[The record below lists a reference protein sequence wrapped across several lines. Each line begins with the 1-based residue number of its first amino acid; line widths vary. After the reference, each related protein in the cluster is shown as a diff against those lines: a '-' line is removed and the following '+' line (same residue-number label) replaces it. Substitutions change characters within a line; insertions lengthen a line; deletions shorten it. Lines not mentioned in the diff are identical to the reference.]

1 LSGSAYAPARSRVKR
16 VFDAAFS
23 LHMAPIALL
32 LMFPV
37 MMTVALNRNLKL
49 VTDPD
54 IWWHLADA
62 RQMFADH
69 QFVRTETT
77 SFTVAGQPWIN
88 PEWLSEIPYWL
99 GYRTFA
105 LRGLYAVTWL
115 VLSANLLLFY
125 WRGYLRSRHPG
136 AALLASAIG
145 LVLMTVNAGPRTIAV
160 AYLALA
166 AELMILESA
175 ERRRAWLLWLLPPL
189 FCIWVNLHG
198 SWLIGMGLFAL
209 YILCGS
215 FSVHKGVFDQQG
227 FSRAYRHRLLM
238 AFGASIAALYVNP
251 YGSRLVWNPFDMML
265 NQKLN
270 IANVQEWKPLSLS
283 SPAGLTAFAA
293 ICFLVVAGGLKSR
306 KWRVYEIAFVFFA
319 WYSAFAHM
327 RFLFLA
333 AVLTVPFFA
342 EEIHRTFDLRSD
354 QKSVPAKNAIVVLAA
369 ACVIAFLFP
378 SERALEQRVAQSF
391 PLKSIAAVQPS
402 WRTLN
407 SSHIGGRMV
416 FESKPTFIDS
426 RYDIFE
432 HRGVMLDYLK
442 ATSPIDTLDILDRY
456 RIDHVLIAEP
466 TPLAYLLQQTPGW
479 QVISTENLPGDS
491 YVTFARISGAP
502 AQESFTPA
510 AAGRAP
516 DASRKHA
523 PVPGP

>member
-1 LSGSAYAPARSRVKR
+1 MPSSPDSEAQFPESQLSGPGPVPPRSRAKR

-54 IWWHLADA
+54 IWWHMADA
-62 RQMFADH
+62 RQVFAEH
-69 QFVRTETT
+69 HFQRTETM
-77 SFTVAGQPWIN
+77 SFTVAGQPWVN

-99 GYRTFA
+99 GYRAFE
-105 LRGLYAVTWL
+105 LRGLYLVTWL

-125 WRGYLRSRHPG
+125 WRSYLRSRHPG
-136 AALLASAIG
+136 AALLASALG

-160 AYLALA
+160 AYLAMA
-166 AELMILESA
+166 FELMILESA
-175 ERRRAWLLWLLPPL
+175 ERGKAWLLWLLPPL
-189 FCIWVNLHG
+189 FCVWINLHG
-198 SWLIGMGLFAL
+198 SWLIGIGLFVL

-227 FSRAYRHRLLM
+227 FSRAYRHRLL
-238 AFGASIAALYVNP
+238 IALGLSVIALYANP

-265 NQKLN
+265 HQKLN
-270 IANVQEWKPLSLS
+270 IANVQEWMPLSLS

-293 ICFLVVAGGLKSR
+293 ICFLVVASGLKSR

-319 WYSAFAHM
+319 WYAAFAHM

-342 EEIHRTFDLRSD
+342 EEILRTFDLRSD
-354 QKSVPAKNAIVVLAA
+354 AKSVPAKNAIVVLAA

-378 SERALEQRVAQSF
+378 SERALETRVAQSF
-391 PLKSIAAVQPS
+391 PLNSIAAVQPS

-407 SSHIGGRMV
+407 SSHIGGRMA
-416 FESKPTFIDS
+416 FESKSTFIDS

-432 HRGVMLDYLK
+432 HRGIMLDYLK
-442 ATSPIDTLDILDRY
+442 AVSSIDTLEILDHY
-456 RIDHVLIAEP
+456 RIDHVIIPEP
-466 TPLAYLLQQTPGW
+466 TPLAYLLQHTPGW
-479 QVISTENLPGDS
+479 QIVSTEKLPGGA
-491 YVTFARISGAP
+491 YVTFAR
-502 AQESFTPA
+502 
-510 AAGRAP
+510 
-516 DASRKHA
+516 D
-523 PVPGP
+523 PVPVAQKNP